1 MESPLRHILPSSHI
15 RKSPLSALGAEAH
28 SSVIAVDKNGFNWS
42 MAEMLQSRM
51 EGVRFTS
58 CDAVLA
64 QARAVKSEW
73 ELKTSVDAGITCKS
87 SG

>member
-1 MESPLRHILPSSHI
+1 
-15 RKSPLSALGAEAH
+15 
-28 SSVIAVDKNGFNWS
+28 

-73 ELKTSVDAGITCKS
+73 ELEKLRRCGALHAKVLDEMLPERIHPGMSDLMLRERMWKRCSRAAEAECCG
-87 SG
+87 

>member
-1 MESPLRHILPSSHI
+1 MLLLRKGVERAQMESPLHHIFPFKSYKEIASLCAGCG
-15 RKSPLSALGAEAH
+15 SPLSP
-28 SSVIAVDKNGFNWS
+28 VIAVDKNGFNWS

-64 QARAVKSEW
+64 QVRSRK
-73 ELKTSVDAGITCKS
+73 I
-87 SG
+87 